1 MAIRKDSEYLYIS
14 TGESDTCA
22 TYIAEGQILRD

>member
-1 MAIRKDSEYLYIS
+1 MAIRRDSENLYIS

-22 TYIAEGQILRD
+22 TYIAEGKY

>member
-1 MAIRKDSEYLYIS
+1 MAIRRDSENLYIS

-22 TYIAEGQILRD
+22 TYIAEGKILRD